1 MFGVS
6 HLVAQATVGL
16 FTLILGAAAYAA
28 ARLSFPRWSALGV
41 SLLVIG
47 GPEAAFW
54 ARQVMLDIPAYA
66 AVVAGFSSLCDICV
80 VKS

>member
-1 MFGVS
+1 M
-6 HLVAQATVGL
+6 
-16 FTLILGAAAYAA
+16 ILGAAAYAA